1 MVGDLPEG
9 NRLTSAA
16 VASFPLFLGVVV
28 PCRDQVT
35 DLAELLPKLKAAVES
50 LGIPAGIFV
59 IDDGR
64 LPAIAELAHRH
75 GVSRIQQQSA
85 GYGGALRTAFDQ
97 VDAEFIITLE
107 CDGAHPTALLPY
119 LYRLRDQ
126 ADVVIASRYVR
137 QGYAPMP
144 PVRGF
149 GSRILNGL
157 FSRALDLPVKDLSSG
172 YRLYRRDAVQRLKI
186 ETSSYAVLQEIL
198 IKAYCEG
205 YSIVE
210 VPMHYVPGAATGSW
224 TARARLGTDYLA
236 TFRKMWRLRNSVD
249 SCDYDTRAFYS
260 KIPLQRYWQRRR
272 YRIITSY
279 IGDARLVLDAGC
291 GSTQIM
297 NGRPQV
303 IGIDP
308 QRRKLRFMRAPG
320 RRLLNAST
328 FALPFK
334 DAAFDVVVSSQ
345 VIEHLPEDPVIF
357 DELVRCLKPGGTLV
371 LGTVDYGGWQW
382 PLIERAYGLAKP
394 TGYADEHITHYT
406 RASLF
411 EILRRRGLTILEHSY
426 ILGGEIIIKARKA

>member
-1 MVGDLPEG
+1 
-9 NRLTSAA
+9 
-16 VASFPLFLGVVV
+16 
-28 PCRDQVT
+28 
-35 DLAELLPKLKAAVES
+35 
-50 LGIPAGIFV
+50 
-59 IDDGR
+59 
-64 LPAIAELAHRH
+64 
-75 GVSRIQQQSA
+75 
-85 GYGGALRTAFDQ
+85 
-97 VDAEFIITLE
+97 
-107 CDGAHPTALLPY
+107 
-119 LYRLRDQ
+119 
-126 ADVVIASRYVR
+126 
-137 QGYAPMP
+137 
-144 PVRGF
+144 
-149 GSRILNGL
+149 
-157 FSRALDLPVKDLSSG
+157 
-172 YRLYRRDAVQRLKI
+172 
-186 ETSSYAVLQEIL
+186 
-198 IKAYCEG
+198 
-205 YSIVE
+205 
-210 VPMHYVPGAATGSW
+210 
-224 TARARLGTDYLA
+224 
-236 TFRKMWRLRNSVD
+236 MWRLRNSVD

-297 NGRPQV
+297 NGCPQV

-357 DELVRCLKPGGTLV
+357 DELIRCLKPGGTLV

-411 EILRRRGLTILEHSY
+411 ELLRRRGLTHSRTQLHSRRGDHHQGAKSVRRAIDEAMGRLRAMPLEMAVRGVCWSLM
-426 ILGGEIIIKARKA
+426 IAGGLSAVMIAGIPRLTYTNTQRYYSPDLEFCRFLVDPGRGQRWRVARSGSSRRANSVEGWLQPTGPDRVCAVDCSGHHAAAGSGIPARLACRSRRHPGMDLSIPQQALARRALRDRRSAR

>member
-1 MVGDLPEG
+1 M
-9 NRLTSAA
+9 S
-16 VASFPLFLGVVV
+16 LGVVV
-28 PCRDQVT
+28 PCRDQVA
-35 DLAELLPKLKAAVES
+35 DLAALLPNLKSVVDGLRVE
-50 LGIPAGIFV
+50 AGIFV
-59 IDDGR
+59 VDDGR
-64 LPAIAELAHRH
+64 VPAIAALAQRH
-75 GVSRIQQQSA
+75 GVVRLQQQA
-85 GYGGALRTAFDQ
+85 PGYGGALRTAFDL

-107 CDGAHPTALLPY
+107 ADGAHPTALLPY
-119 LYRLRDQ
+119 LFRLRDR
-126 ADVVIASRYVR
+126 ADIVIASRYVR

-144 PVRGF
+144 LMRGLGSRLLNALF
-149 GSRILNGL
+149 GS
-157 FSRALDLPVKDLSSG
+157 ALGLPVKDLSSG
-172 YRLYRRDAVQRLKI
+172 SRLYRRVAVQRLKI
-186 ETSSYAVLQEIL
+186 ETGSYAVLQETL

-205 YSIVE
+205 YAIVE
-210 VPMHYVPGAATGSW
+210 VPMHYVPGAHSGSW
-224 TARARLGTDYLA
+224 RARAKLGTDYLG

-328 FALPFK
+328 FALPFT
-334 DAAFDVVVSSQ
+334 DASFDVVVSSQ
-345 VIEHLPEDPVIF
+345 VIEHLPEDPIIF
-357 DELVRCLKPGGTLV
+357 DELIRCLKPGGILV

-411 EILRRRGLTILEHSY
+411 AMLQRRGLTILEHQY
-426 ILGGEIIIKARKA
+426 ILGGEIIIKARKAS

>member
-1 MVGDLPEG
+1 M
-9 NRLTSAA
+9 TATA
-16 VASFPLFLGVVV
+16 TAPLSLGIVIL
-28 PCRDQVT
+28 CRDQVD
-35 DLAELLPKLKAAVES
+35 DLAALLPNLKAITAS
-50 LGIPAGIFV
+50 LGAPAGIFV
-59 IDDGR
+59 VDDGGV
-64 LPAIAELAHRH
+64 PAIGELSGRH
-75 GVSRIQQQSA
+75 GVERIQQQSP

-97 VDAEFIITLE
+97 VNAEFIITLE
-107 CDGAHPTALLPY
+107 CDGAHPTALVPY

-126 ADVVIASRYVR
+126 ADIVIASRYVR

-144 PVRGF
+144 LVRGV
-149 GSRILNGL
+149 GSRLLNGL

-172 YRLYRRDAVQRLKI
+172 FRLYRRDAVQRLKI
-186 ETSSYAVLQEIL
+186 ETSSYSVLQEIL

-205 YSIVE
+205 YAIAE

-224 TARARLGTDYLA
+224 SARARLGTDYLA

-272 YRIITSY
+272 YRIITRF

-308 QRRKLRFMRAPG
+308 QRRKLRFMRSPG

-328 FALPFK
+328 FALPFT
-334 DAAFDVVVSSQ
+334 DGAFDVVVSSQ

-357 DELVRCLKPGGTLV
+357 DELIRCVKPGGTLV
-371 LGTVDYGGWQW
+371 LGTVDYGSWQW

-406 RASLF
+406 HDSLVAR
-411 EILRRRGLTILEHSY
+411 LTGRGLRIEEIAY
-426 ILGGEIIIKARKA
+426 ILGGEIIIKAIKSASPQSAG